1 MKIPKFYYYV
11 GGALAFTA
19 LIITWLMFGGKS
31 PMQVALDNGVKARFN
46 ATLKDSDIQRE
57 KDGKLLWEF
66 HVKEAANDQVER
78 KTILKGI
85 TGKVYRADGSYMD
98 VSADMGEMM
107 SNQQDFFL
115 QDNVQAIYS
124 LDGSKLKADK
134 ITWNQQ
140 KEIITGVG
148 NVQMWKGDWYA
159 RGDKAVTTSAFK
171 KIELSGNAR
180 VEKIKD

>member
-1 MKIPKFYYYV
+1 MKIPKFYFYI
-11 GGALAFTA
+11 GGALALSA

-31 PMQVALDNGVKARFN
+31 PVQVALDNGVKARFS

-57 KDGKLLWEF
+57 KDGKLLWQF

-85 TGKVYRADGSYMD
+85 TGKVYRADGSYIS
-98 VSADMGEMM
+98 VSADTGEMM
-107 SNQQDFFL
+107 SNQQDFLL
-115 QDNVQAIYS
+115 QNNVQAVHS
-124 LDGSKLKADK
+124 LDGSKLSADK
-134 ITWNQQ
+134 ITWNQN
-140 KEIITGVG
+140 KGVINAFG

-171 KIELSGNAR
+171 KIKLTGNAR
-180 VEKIKD
+180 VERLK